1 MMKLDWRSPYAKRV
15 LLTAVVAT
23 VSIACLLLVFRML
36 EDSGN
41 ILIQL
46 SKFSALVG
54 NVLTPFLLAMLL
66 GYMLLPIVRFFER
79 RLFGLFLRGER
90 WTGLRRGL
98 SVLLTYLL
106 LVLGLIWLLG
116 SLWPVLWA
124 NVQEFWTNAP
134 HYIDTAQEYLS
145 EFSKNNPLLNQ
156 PSVSKAIQ
164 SALDSLELEISV
176 LASEV
181 LQRTIDLIKQLTNS
195 VTNAFITLVGSI
207 YCLLDGPRMLRSLQ
221 RLTQAL
227 FGQRRCDRLVDLSR
241 LFERIF
247 GVYVR
252 SRLLESVVVF
262 ALVYIS
268 FLFFRIPY
276 SALFALVNGITN
288 LVPYFGPI
296 VGCVLTMAVL
306 VLIDPMQA
314 LYAGVLITIVQQIDG
329 YILGPKFMGEN
340 LHLRP
345 LYVML
350 SVTAGGAFFGVP
362 GMLLTV
368 PFVAFFGAL
377 LSRFI
382 QRRLSDVAATGVK
395 QP

>member
-46 SKFSALVG
+46 SKFGALVG

-247 GVYVR
+247 GV
-252 SRLLESVVVF
+252 
-262 ALVYIS
+262 
-268 FLFFRIPY
+268 
-276 SALFALVNGITN
+276 
-288 LVPYFGPI
+288 
-296 VGCVLTMAVL
+296 
-306 VLIDPMQA
+306 
-314 LYAGVLITIVQQIDG
+314 
-329 YILGPKFMGEN
+329 
-340 LHLRP
+340 
-345 LYVML
+345 
-350 SVTAGGAFFGVP
+350 
-362 GMLLTV
+362 
-368 PFVAFFGAL
+368 
-377 LSRFI
+377 
-382 QRRLSDVAATGVK
+382 
-395 QP
+395 

>member
-46 SKFSALVG
+46 SKFGALVG

-221 RLTQAL
+221 RLTQ
-227 FGQRRCDRLVDLSR
+227 C
-241 LFERIF
+241 
-247 GVYVR
+247 
-252 SRLLESVVVF
+252 
-262 ALVYIS
+262 
-268 FLFFRIPY
+268 
-276 SALFALVNGITN
+276 
-288 LVPYFGPI
+288 
-296 VGCVLTMAVL
+296 
-306 VLIDPMQA
+306 
-314 LYAGVLITIVQQIDG
+314 
-329 YILGPKFMGEN
+329 
-340 LHLRP
+340 P
-345 LYVML
+345 LWAAAA
-350 SVTAGGAFFGVP
+350 VTAWWTCQGSSSASSACMCVPVCWNPWSSSHWSTSPFFSSAFP
-362 GMLLTV
+362 IPRSL
-368 PFVAFFGAL
+368 PW
-377 LSRFI
+377 
-382 QRRLSDVAATGVK
+382 
-395 QP
+395 